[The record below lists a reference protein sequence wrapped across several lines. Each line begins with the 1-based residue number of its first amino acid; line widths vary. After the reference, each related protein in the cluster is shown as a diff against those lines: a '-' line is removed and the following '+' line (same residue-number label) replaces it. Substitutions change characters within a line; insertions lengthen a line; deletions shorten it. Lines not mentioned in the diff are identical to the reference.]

1 MDHSHFPHRTHLIH
15 FAQRNL
21 AVIVS
26 LTLIGALVV
35 AYLFI
40 PGVRESVQTAWRLLL
55 SGDRERM
62 REWVAGFGVWGPLVL
77 MVAYLVQMF
86 AFAVPSWLLIV
97 VTVVAFGPLW
107 GGVLSVMGIGL
118 AASVAY
124 GLGLALSELTLRR
137 MLGEKAERLM
147 RGYLDRYGFWVVV
160 IFRLAPFL
168 SNDIISYVAGLTAMA
183 YRSFIVATI
192 LGITPL
198 IVLIAILGESN
209 ERLRNG
215 FLVVSIVSL
224 IGFAIYIW
232 WNQRQRQAPAR
243 RA

>member
-1 MDHSHFPHRTHLIH
+1 MNHAHFPDRTHLIH

-26 LTLIGALVV
+26 LTLIGVLVI

-40 PGVRESVQTAWRLLL
+40 PGVRESVQTAWNLLL

-62 REWVAGFGVWGPLVL
+62 RDWVAGFGIWGPVVL

-107 GGVLSVMGIGL
+107 GSLLSVMGIAL

-124 GLGLALSELTLRR
+124 GLGLALGELTLQR
-137 MLGEKAERLM
+137 MLGESAERHM
-147 RGYLDRYGFWVVV
+147 RDYLERYGFWVVV

-168 SNDIISYVAGLTAMA
+168 SNDIISYVAGLTAMM
-183 YRSFIVATI
+183 YRSFIVATL

-198 IVLIAILGESN
+198 VVLIAILGESN

-215 FLVVSIVSL
+215 FVVVSIVSL
-224 IGFAIYIW
+224 IGFGVYVW
-232 WNQRQRQAPAR
+232 WDRRHRAPPAH
-243 RA
+243 A